1 MPHIET
7 GNGETILV
15 VDDHEAVLKCVV
27 TILKVAHFHVLA
39 ATDGASAIKVSNDT
53 AERIDLLLAD
63 VHMPLM
69 SGPGLGQELK
79 TTRPDLR
86 VMFMSG
92 GIDGNLLVLNY
103 GWAFIEKPFVPAKLV
118 HMILSVLHSPDRSQ
132 RSGREFDS
140 DKDRA

>member
-79 TTRPDLR
+79 TTRPEIYWFSTMGGLSLR
-86 VMFMSG
+86 
-92 GIDGNLLVLNY
+92 
-103 GWAFIEKPFVPAKLV
+103 
-118 HMILSVLHSPDRSQ
+118 SPLCRRSW
-132 RSGREFDS
+132 SI
-140 DKDRA
+140 